1 MYWQSLWPE
10 PRDWNSV
17 AGFFVERE
25 FFREEQRQEFPDYLH
40 DRGDGPMPIASRAT
54 EQPSS
59 AAAMKE
65 RRARDATQAMRERES
80 NRAAILAKT
89 ARLRAARLAKEAGG
103 GQLSGQE
110 DKIVQEGK
118 MTASSIARG
127 PSNA

>member
-25 FFREEQRQEFPDYLH
+25 FFREEQRQEFPDHLH

-65 RRARDATQAMRERES
+65 RRARDATQAMREREA

-89 ARLRAARLAKEAGG
+89 ARLRAARLAKEAEAGN
-103 GQLSGQE
+103 SAA
-110 DKIVQEGK
+110 KKTI
-118 MTASSIARG
+118 SSKKAR
-127 PSNA
+127 